1 MLYCYCME
9 GQPRSGGASWGPP
22 AEATRPG
29 GRRPTTTQN
38 QQQQQQ
44 QVKVKHIVTRE
55 VSTDQANF
63 KDVVQWLT
71 GKDSAAARAAVVAAG
86 ADGTSS
92 SWSTGGGAVA
102 ARGATSTATGVASGS
117 VVVFEDNVAGAGAG
131 ATTVFPADEEA
142 DMKRW
147 W

>member
-1 MLYCYCME
+1 ME

-29 GRRPTTTQN
+29 GRRPTTTTTTQN

-92 SWSTGGGAVA
+92 SWSTGGAVA